1 MPRFAEGPG
10 RAGSLKVGS
19 GSGGFGDGSGN
30 GGFRDGSGNGFGSWW
45 LQGWFQGRFP
55 WGWVQDGSGV
65 VPGGCGGG
73 SRGRC
78 PGVVSG
84 AGTGMAAGRRTGMCG
99 RDGLGLPGAARGREY
114 TDFSGGRC
122 ALIILFVADY

>member
-1 MPRFAEGPG
+1 MLSR
-10 RAGSLKVGS
+10 
-19 GSGGFGDGSGN
+19 
-30 GGFRDGSGNGFGSWW
+30 
-45 LQGWFQGRFP
+45 
-55 WGWVQDGSGV
+55 WVREQAQECVISGV
-65 VPGGCGGG
+65 VPGGCGKVPGG
-73 SRGRC
+73 SFGGWF

-114 TDFSGGRC
+114 TDFSGGRY

>member
-19 GSGGFGDGSGN
+19 GNGGFG
-30 GGFRDGSGNGFGSWW
+30 DGSGNGFGSWW
-45 LQGWFQGRFP
+45 LQGWFQGRF
-55 WGWVQDGSGV
+55 
-65 VPGGCGGG
+65 
-73 SRGRC
+73 

>member
-10 RAGSLKVGS
+10 RAGSLKVGF
-19 GSGGFGDGSGN
+19 GSSGFGDGS
-30 GGFRDGSGNGFGSWW
+30 GSWW
-45 LQGWFQGRFP
+45 LQGWFQGRF
-55 WGWVQDGSGV
+55 
-65 VPGGCGGG
+65 
-73 SRGRC
+73 

>member
-55 WGWVQDGSGV
+55 
-65 VPGGCGGG
+65 
-73 SRGRC
+73 
-78 PGVVSG
+78 GVVSG
-84 AGTGMAAGRRTGMCG
+84 AGTGMAAGRRAGMCG

>member
-1 MPRFAEGPG
+1 MVPG
-10 RAGSLKVGS
+10 MVVSEMVPGMVSGAGGCRDGFKAGS
-19 GSGGFGDGSGN
+19 
-30 GGFRDGSGNGFGSWW
+30 R
-45 LQGWFQGRFP
+45 
-55 WGWVQDGSGV
+55 GWVQDGSGV

-84 AGTGMAAGRRTGMCG
+84 AGPGMAAGRRTGMCG